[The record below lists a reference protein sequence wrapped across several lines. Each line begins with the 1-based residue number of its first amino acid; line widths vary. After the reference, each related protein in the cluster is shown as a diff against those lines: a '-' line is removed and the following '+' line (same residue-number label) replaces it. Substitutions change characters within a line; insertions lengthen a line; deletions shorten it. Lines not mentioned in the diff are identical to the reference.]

1 MILNMLCPFCKSEL
15 ICTTTFLPGEEFYY
29 CNNGDC
35 SIDDMAR
42 YQITYQSS
50 DPNPIS
56 CAFAL
61 DDYYVNVNYRNN
73 TTTLSKLY
81 VVILLDSIT
90 VEKAIHFDMTDLPGV
105 LEKVK
110 TLLLFS

>member
-1 MILNMLCPFCKSEL
+1 MLCPFCKSEL
-15 ICTTTFLPGEEFYY
+15 ICTTTFIPGEDNYY
-29 CNNGDC
+29 CGDGEC

-42 YQITYQSS
+42 YHITYQSFNP
-50 DPNPIS
+50 DPIS

-61 DDYYVNVNYRNN
+61 NDYYINVDYQNN
-73 TTTLSKLY
+73 TTTLSKLHI
-81 VVILLDSIT
+81 VILLDSIT